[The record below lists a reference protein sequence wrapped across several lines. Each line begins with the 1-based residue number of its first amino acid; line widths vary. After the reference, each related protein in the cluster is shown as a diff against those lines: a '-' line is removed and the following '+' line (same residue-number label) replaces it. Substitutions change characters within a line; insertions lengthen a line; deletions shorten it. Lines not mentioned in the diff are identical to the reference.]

1 MKIFEAAS
9 PAEPPVRGNGRA
21 GKLCSPADSPPQAA
35 AEETRQN
42 DPSGFPKSGR
52 QSRVGQLF
60 SFRRAIA
67 SAQAGFRL
75 FRARASAAK
84 ID

>member
-9 PAEPPVRGNGRA
+9 PAEPPVRGIGRA
-21 GKLCSPADSPPQAA
+21 GKLCSPADSPQQAA
-35 AEETRQN
+35 AEEQRQR
-42 DPSGFPKSGR
+42 DPSGRPK
-52 QSRVGQLF
+52 VGWQPRIAQRF
-60 SFRRAIA
+60 FRPGIA
-67 SAQAGFRL
+67 SAQAGLRL

>member
-9 PAEPPVRGNGRA
+9 PAEPPVRGIGRA
-21 GKLCSPADSPPQAA
+21 GKLCSPADSPQHAA
-35 AEETRQN
+35 AEEQRQS
-42 DPSGFPKSGR
+42 DPSGRPKSGQPSKVR
-52 QSRVGQLF
+52 PPF
-60 SFRRAIA
+60 SFRPARA
-67 SAQAGFRL
+67 SAQAGLRL